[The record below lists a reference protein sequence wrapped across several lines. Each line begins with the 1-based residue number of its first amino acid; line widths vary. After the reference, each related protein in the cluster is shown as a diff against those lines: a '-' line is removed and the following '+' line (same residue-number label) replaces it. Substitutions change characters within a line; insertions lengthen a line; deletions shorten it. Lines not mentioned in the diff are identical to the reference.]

1 MQVNWLRLFCVFSA
15 GIFLISVVAYVW
27 VEWSISTH
35 TTKNTMSGIS
45 EHADAPRIPKT
56 WSRTAFTAKE
66 TRVQQKSGDIGEK
79 WSFEQGLTDSFDE
92 QGLAQSEFQEDSS
105 QPEEQMESGH
115 ESSEADETKPSEREI
130 RIAEIKKRIGWLREQ
145 IEQLEEEE
153 AALPPRYPPGQE
165 PTSQTPEE
173 MERDRKIDTRRREL
187 RLQSAELGKE
197 EFYLSRELKA
207 LQKER

>member
-35 TTKNTMSGIS
+35 TTKNTMSGVS
-45 EHADAPRIPKT
+45 EHADTPRIPKT
-56 WSRTAFTAKE
+56 WSRTAFTTKE
-66 TRVQQKSGDIGEK
+66 TRVQQKSGDTGGE
-79 WSFEQGLTDSFDE
+79 WSFERGLTDFSDE
-92 QGLAQSEFQEDSS
+92 QGLAQFEFQEDSS
-105 QPEEQMESGH
+105 LAGDLMESGH
-115 ESSEADETKPSEREI
+115 GTSEVEEAKPSAREI
-130 RIAEIKKRIGWLREQ
+130 RIVEIKKRIDWLREQ

-153 AALPPRYPPGQE
+153 AALPPRYTPGQE

-187 RLQSAELGKE
+187 RLQSVELGKE